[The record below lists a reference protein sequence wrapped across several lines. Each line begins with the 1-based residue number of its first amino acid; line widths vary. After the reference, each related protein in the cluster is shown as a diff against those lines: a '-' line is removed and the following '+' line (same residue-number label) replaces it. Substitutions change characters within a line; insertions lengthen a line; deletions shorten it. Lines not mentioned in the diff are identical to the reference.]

1 MPFVN
6 IRILKGHSKQ
16 RKDEI
21 SRRVTDAI
29 SEVAQLPKEAIWVVF
44 EDVESDDWYVGGDSV
59 VNEAAA
65 EGAAAKLQH
74 AAHLTAGKEPANH
87 AEVAAARER
96 ASAELAFIGYVEG
109 IYLATQAEGHVEGGE
124 QAAHAE

>member
-21 SRRVTDAI
+21 SRRVTETI

-44 EDVESDDWYVGGDSV
+44 EDVESEDWYVGGDSV
-59 VNEAAA
+59 SEIRAAQTK
-65 EGAAAKLQH
+65 AAK
-74 AAHLTAGKEPANH
+74 
-87 AEVAAARER
+87 
-96 ASAELAFIGYVEG
+96 
-109 IYLATQAEGHVEGGE
+109 
-124 QAAHAE
+124 

>member
-6 IRILKGHSKQ
+6 IRILRGHSQQ

-44 EDVESDDWYVGGDSV
+44 EDVAAEDWYVG
-59 VNEAAA
+59 
-65 EGAAAKLQH
+65 
-74 AAHLTAGKEPANH
+74 
-87 AEVAAARER
+87 
-96 ASAELAFIGYVEG
+96 
-109 IYLATQAEGHVEGGE
+109 ATRVSEMQK
-124 QAAHAE
+124 QSKTSS